1 MSRNDI
7 TTVARDVTMCHHYA
21 CGVARWQPDARGRL
35 GQAAMELYAERGYEQ
50 TTVADIAQ
58 RAGLTAR
65 TFFRY
70 FADKREVL
78 FAGSGEFGEQLDAA
92 LAAAP
97 ASSTPLAAVAA
108 ALGAVVE
115 VIGEDRDFSRRRQA
129 IIAANA
135 ELQEREL
142 IKLAGWSAAIAGGL
156 VRRGVD
162 EPTASLA
169 AQTGIAAFR
178 VAFERWLADSGDRS
192 LADTLRDS
200 FDQLSAVIATG

>member
-1 MSRNDI
+1 MD
-7 TTVARDVTMCHHYA
+7 
-21 CGVARWQPDARGRL
+21 
-35 GQAAMELYAERGYEQ
+35 LYAERGYEQ
-50 TTVADIAQ
+50 TTVAEIAQ

-78 FAGSGEFGEQLDAA
+78 FAGSEALGEQLDAA

-97 ASSTPLAAVAA
+97 GSATPLAAVAE
-108 ALGAVVE
+108 ALGAVAD
-115 VIGEDRDFSRRRQA
+115 VIGEDRDHSRRRQA
-129 IIAANA
+129 VIAANA

-142 IKLAGWSAAIAGGL
+142 IKLAGWSAALAGGL

-162 EPTASLA
+162 EQTASLA
-169 AQTGIAAFR
+169 AQTGTAAFR
-178 VAFERWLADSGDRS
+178 VAFERWLADPGDRS

-200 FDQLSAVIATG
+200 FGRLSTVIAGG

>member
-1 MSRNDI
+1 
-7 TTVARDVTMCHHYA
+7 
-21 CGVARWQPDARGRL
+21 
-35 GQAAMELYAERGYEQ
+35 MELYGERGYEQ
-50 TTVADIAQ
+50 TTVAEIAQ

-78 FAGSGEFGEQLDAA
+78 FAGSEALGEQLDSV

-97 ASSTPLAAVAA
+97 AAATPLAAVAA
-108 ALGAVVE
+108 ALGAVAE
-115 VIGEDRDFSRRRQA
+115 TIGQDRDFSRRRQA
-129 IIAANA
+129 VISANA

-142 IKLAGWSAAIAGGL
+142 IKLAGWSAALTAGL

-169 AQTGIAAFR
+169 AQTGTAAFR
-178 VAFERWLADSGDRS
+178 VGFERWLADPGDRS

-200 FDQLSAVIATG
+200 FDQLSAVISTG

>member
-1 MSRNDI
+1 M
-7 TTVARDVTMCHHYA
+7 
-21 CGVARWQPDARGRL
+21 ARWQPDARGRL

-50 TTVADIAQ
+50 TTVAEIAQ

-78 FAGSGEFGEQLDAA
+78 FAGSDALGDRLVAA
-92 LAAAP
+92 LDAAP
-97 ASSTPLAAVAA
+97 ASATPLGAVAA
-108 ALGAVVE
+108 ALGAVAE
-115 VIGEDRDFSRRRQA
+115 LIGDDHDHSRRRQA

-142 IKLAGWSAAIAGGL
+142 IKLAAWSRTLSGGL
-156 VRRGVD
+156 RRRGVD

-169 AQTGIAAFR
+169 AQAGVAAFQVGFDR
-178 VAFERWLADSGDRS
+178 WVAGPGDRS
-192 LADTLRDS
+192 LADTVHDS
-200 FDQLSAVIATG
+200 FDQLSGVISAG